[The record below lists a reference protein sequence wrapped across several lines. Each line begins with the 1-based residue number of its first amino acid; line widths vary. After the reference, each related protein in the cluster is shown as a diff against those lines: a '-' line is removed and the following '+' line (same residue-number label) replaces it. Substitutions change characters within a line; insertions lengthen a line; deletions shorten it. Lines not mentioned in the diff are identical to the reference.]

1 MTDITSPIHN
11 AADVELSELIR
22 QQLAESRGL
31 SPRDYSHYTTRPM
44 AQKKSPDA
52 CAAGLKS
59 KE

>member
-31 SPRDYSHYTTRPM
+31 SPRDYSHYTPRQIV
-44 AQKKSPDA
+44 AQPEEQK
-52 CAAGLKS
+52 
-59 KE
+59 

>member
-1 MTDITSPIHN
+1 MTDITGPIHN

-31 SPRDYSHYTTRPM
+31 SPRDYSHYTTRPT
-44 AQKKSPDA
+44 AQKNSPDA
-52 CAAGLKS
+52 CAAGLK